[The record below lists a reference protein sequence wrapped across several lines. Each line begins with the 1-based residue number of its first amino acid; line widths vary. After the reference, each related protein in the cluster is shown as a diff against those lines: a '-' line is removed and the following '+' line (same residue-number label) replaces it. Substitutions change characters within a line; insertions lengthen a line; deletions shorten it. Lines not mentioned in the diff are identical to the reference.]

1 MENQSTYPVET
12 DTNTATLTAPG
23 QTDDQPAVARQV
35 TPLNVMWG
43 VGILGLLLVTIRS
56 SGLTQA
62 QVMQLWRG
70 PHGGTYQLLKWTHL
84 LLDNAMA
91 PLVALLFGA
100 GILPFLSR
108 PRTTAGFSVP
118 ERYIR
123 ANLWLL
129 VFGIV
134 NAFIL
139 LSPVD
144 VLFHYGIV
152 GVLLFPLHRLSAR
165 GFVIAAVM
173 AGLFYSGKGYWNYTE
188 QREKYTKYQKV
199 VALEK
204 KNKNVKLTDDQK
216 GEKSAWEGIV
226 KGVAYDQEKDKKA
239 IATTRS
245 AAYSDVWTFLV
256 PRFQFEQAWQFYQR
270 KIWEIASLMLLGMAL
285 FRWGV
290 FSNRLSTGQYAMMA
304 IAGLAVSQTVAWLSL
319 PSYEAAM
326 VDYSKL
332 ISSGTLPLSDL
343 LTPVERAAAAIGLV
357 GLLMAICQTGRAG
370 MLSRALGAVGQMPLT
385 NFLLQAALLTFF
397 FYGYGMSYF
406 GSLRLH
412 YLYVLVAEIWLLQ
425 LVASTLWVRRFETGP
440 AEWLWQS
447 LTLAQKQPLRP
458 VSPTPVLS

>member
-1 MENQSTYPVET
+1 MENQSTYTVET
-12 DTNTATLTAPG
+12 DTNTAPIAGVSPA
-23 QTDDQPAVARQV
+23 DDEAAVYRRF
-35 TPLNVMWG
+35 TPLNVLWG
-43 VGILGLLLVTIRS
+43 VAILGLLVVTIRPF
-56 SGLTQA
+56 GLTQA

-70 PHGGTYQLLKWTHL
+70 PYGGTYQLLKWTHL

-91 PLVALLFGA
+91 PLTALLFGA

-108 PRTTAGFSVP
+108 PKTTAGFSVP

-134 NAFIL
+134 NAFVL

-144 VLFHYGIV
+144 VLFHYGIL
-152 GVLLFPLHRLSAR
+152 GVFLFPLHRLSAR
-165 GFVIAAVM
+165 GFLIAAIVT
-173 AGLFYSGKGYWNYTE
+173 GLFFSGKGYWNYTD

-204 KNKNVKLTDDQK
+204 KNKKVKLTDDQK
-216 GEKSAWEGIV
+216 GDKSAWEGMV
-226 KGVAYDQEKDKKA
+226 KGVAYDGVKDKKA

-245 AAYSDVWTFLV
+245 ADYSDVWSFLV
-256 PRFQFEQAWQFYQR
+256 PRFQFDQAWQFYQR
-270 KIWEIASLMLLGMAL
+270 KIWEIASLMFLGMAL

-290 FSNRLSTGQYAMMA
+290 FSHRFSTGQYVALA
-304 IAGLAVSQTVAWLSL
+304 VGGLAVSQAVAWLSL

-326 VDYSKL
+326 VDYPKL

-343 LTPVERAAAAIGLV
+343 LTPVERAFGAVGLV
-357 GLLMAICQTGRAG
+357 GLLMVLYRVGRAG
-370 MLSRALGAVGQMPLT
+370 MLSRALGAVGYMPLT
-385 NFLLQAALLTFF
+385 SFLLQAALCTFF

-406 GSLRLH
+406 GSLRLP
-412 YLYVLVAEIWLLQ
+412 YLYVLVAEIGLIQ
-425 LVASTLWVRRFETGP
+425 LVASTLWLRRFEIGP

-447 LTLAQKQPLRP
+447 LTLARKQPLRP
-458 VSPTPVLS
+458 ASSTPILA